1 MDDGGTVRQTGLV
14 PRYARPANSD
24 YAEDPINALGNVM
37 QATIIGLLRKNPGLT
52 RSEIAEAIELP
63 KMTIA
68 NGLEKLLDAGL
79 ILADPPR
86 DVAIRGQRVRYTVDD
101 AQVTEM
107 VMRLEQV
114 LGEF

>member
-1 MDDGGTVRQTGLV
+1 M

-24 YAEDPINALGNVM
+24 YAEDPIKAFGNMM
-37 QATIIGLLRKNPGLT
+37 QATIIGHLRKSPGQT
-52 RSEIAEAIELP
+52 RGEIAEALELP

-68 NGLEKLLDAGL
+68 NGLERLLEAGL
-79 ILADPPR
+79 IIADPPR
-86 DVAIRGQRVRYTVDD
+86 EVAVRGQRVRYTVDD

-107 VMRLEQV
+107 VMRLNQV

>member
-1 MDDGGTVRQTGLV
+1 M
-14 PRYARPANSD
+14 PRYTRPANSD
-24 YAEDPINALGNVM
+24 YAEDPIKALGNMM
-37 QATIIGLLRKNPGLT
+37 QATIIGHLRKNPGQT
-52 RSEIAEAIELP
+52 RGEIADALEIPAL
-63 KMTIA
+63 TVY

-79 ILADPPR
+79 IIADPPR
-86 DVAIRGQRVRYTVDD
+86 ERATRGQRVRYIVDD

>member
-1 MDDGGTVRQTGLV
+1 M

-24 YAEDPINALGNVM
+24 YAEDPINALGNIM
-37 QATIIGLLRKNPGLT
+37 QATIIGHLRKHPGQT
-52 RSEIAEAIELP
+52 RAEIADALEIP
-63 KMTIA
+63 KMTVA

-79 ILADPPR
+79 IIADPPR
-86 DVAIRGQRVRYTVDD
+86 DVAIRGQRVRYIVDD

-107 VMRLEQV
+107 VMRLNQV

>member
-1 MDDGGTVRQTGLV
+1 MRHTGQV

-24 YAEDPINALGNVM
+24 YAEDPINALGNIM
-37 QATIIGLLRKNPGLT
+37 QATIIGHLRKHPGQT
-52 RSEIAEAIELP
+52 RAEIADALEIP
-63 KMTIA
+63 KMTVA

-79 ILADPPR
+79 IIADPPR
-86 DVAIRGQRVRYTVDD
+86 DVAIRGQRVRYIVDD

-107 VMRLEQV
+107 VMRLNQV